1 MVRVCEPSYKVDE
14 LNNEGIQVFDLMYE
28 DGTFPPNE
36 IVDGWFKVLKK
47 QFHDNPNA
55 CVAVH
60 CVAGLG
66 RAPVMVALA
75 LIELGLKY
83 EEAVELIR
91 EYVIF

>member
-1 MVRVCEPSYKVDE
+1 MRVCEPSYKIDE
-14 LNNEGIQVFDLMYE
+14 LNAQNIEVFDLGYD
-28 DGTFPPNE
+28 DGTFPPNK
-36 IVDGWFKVLKK
+36 IVEEWFKILRKE
-47 QFHDNPNA
+47 FTDNPDC

-91 EYVIF
+91 E